1 MWCLCAVFV
10 VVRNSWGGGGKGK
23 EPVSITRSVAGQE
36 IVESQDPSSMGR
48 ENKGNEKWGRDSEW
62 EGFFQERGKK
72 KSNVFNGR
80 EKRGRNSGI
89 WWCVGF
95 WPKLISSIF
104 FSVILMGLHTWLPAY
119 VLGMADVIV
128 LCLCTRVGIR
138 FSVCGDFKW
147 FFLGE

>member
-10 VVRNSWGGGGKGK
+10 VVRNSWGGGKGK

-48 ENKGNEKWGRDSEW
+48 ENKGNEKWGRDSKW
-62 EGFFQERGKK
+62 EGFFQGRGKK

-95 WPKLISSIF
+95 GRNSYLQ
-104 FSVILMGLHTWLPAY
+104 FSF
-119 VLGMADVIV
+119 
-128 LCLCTRVGIR
+128 R
-138 FSVCGDFKW
+138 
-147 FFLGE
+147 

>member
-10 VVRNSWGGGGKGK
+10 VVRNSWGGKGK

-48 ENKGNEKWGRDSEW
+48 ENKGNEKWGRDSKW
-62 EGFFQERGKK
+62 EGFFQGRGKK

-119 VLGMADVIV
+119 VLGMADVM
-128 LCLCTRVGIR
+128 
-138 FSVCGDFKW
+138 SVMSLHESGHTI
-147 FFLGE
+147 